1 MVSENPTLRQ
11 KNQANTSLNIV
22 EEYFKGHQYT
32 IPRSLATEDENKVF
46 LFTQIKKFIW
56 FDAGSIRCSKIK
68 KSRRFAYLLLR

>member
-46 LFTQIKKFIW
+46 LFTQTYHAW